1 MPIINLSQ
9 TTTTAY
15 NNALT
20 KRKIKTEPFARGL
33 RRRRVGGGVTAD
45 GCGGIV
51 GEVKVGRLKH

>member
-1 MPIINLSQ
+1 MPHNQ
-9 TTTTAY
+9 FKPNNDNN

-45 GCGGIV
+45 GCGDIV